1 MKEID
6 IFHMFIYGW
15 FGLSAVV
22 FFYLLFISA
31 PYGRHERAGWG
42 PHIRDKPG
50 WVLMEIP
57 AVVVFGFLFLVGAHT
72 RSAVAIAFL
81 FLWEFHYIYRTFIFS
96 ALLRGNE
103 TLPLVIVGL
112 GFLFNIMNS
121 YINGRY
127 LFILCPEYAI
137 GWFLDP
143 RFMIGLAIFCA
154 GFTIHFTSDRILRN
168 LRRPGETEF
177 KIPQG
182 AACSDGF
189 PAPTIWEKWQ
199 NGVDGRLPRGRSRDS
214 PSSSGPFR
222 ISCRGPSAIIAGT
235 GRPSATTQRSEG
247 PSFPSFCKS
256 KNQGTRKGIGYG
268 QIPTGAEDVR
278 EPYPSNPLHP
288 VSAACFL
295 DLG

>member
-1 MKEID
+1 MKQID
-6 IFHMFIYGW
+6 MFHMIVYSW

-22 FFYLLFISA
+22 FFYLVFISA

-57 AVVVFGFLFLVGAHT
+57 AVVVFGLLFVFGAHT

-81 FLWEFHYIYRTFIFS
+81 FLWEFHYVYRTFIFS

-112 GFLFNIMNS
+112 GFFFNIVNS

-127 LFILCPEYAI
+127 LFTLCPEYPI
-137 GWFLDP
+137 GWFFDP
-143 RFMIGLAIFCA
+143 RFLIGLSIFCA
-154 GFTIHFTSDRILRN
+154 GFTIHSTSDRILRN

-182 AACSDGF
+182 GLFRWISCPNYLGEMLEWCGWAIATWSLPGLAF
-189 PAPTIWEKWQ
+189 FVWTVA
-199 NGVDGRLPRGRSRDS
+199 NLLPRTLSHHRWYRQTFRDY
-214 PSSSGPFR
+214 PNER
-222 ISCRGPSAIIAGT
+222 RAII
-235 GRPSATTQRSEG
+235 P
-247 PSFPSFCKS
+247 F
-256 KNQGTRKGIGYG
+256 
-268 QIPTGAEDVR
+268 V
-278 EPYPSNPLHP
+278 L
-288 VSAACFL
+288 
-295 DLG
+295 